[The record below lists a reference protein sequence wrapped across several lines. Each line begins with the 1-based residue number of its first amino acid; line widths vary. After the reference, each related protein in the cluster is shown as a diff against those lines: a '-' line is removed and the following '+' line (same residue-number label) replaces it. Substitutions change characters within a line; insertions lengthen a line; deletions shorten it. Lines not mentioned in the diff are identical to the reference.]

1 VQSVRL
7 ERLGEGLVVHS
18 GEMVAAY
25 WVEVLAGE
33 ASASGNLVTASRME
47 DVVDASMGE
56 PCLGF

>member
-1 VQSVRL
+1 
-7 ERLGEGLVVHS
+7 LGEGLVVHS
-18 GEMVAAY
+18 SEMVAAY